1 MVEDYVQNNFDPLLL
16 QALDHF
22 LELRALFVVLD
33 RSGIG
38 RIRREESD
46 GIISPVLQKHLSI
59 VASGVDTFI
68 KFEDRH
74 QLDRC
79 HSEFLQIRDLL
90 DDPREGSR
98 ILHAGCLVPGKSADM
113 HLVDDRILHGRIGKI
128 VFSPVIGLLDDSG
141 MVIRFRLG
149 GAPGSLPGHS
159 FGIGIQDQLIL
170 VKIQSL
176 LRVIGAVEL
185 VGVFKLFHIQ
195 SRDKD
200 GIHISH
206 SVGLRDP
213 DDSVR
218 HGLLSLEQQE
228 VTGCC
233 AGRCDREV
241 HAAPHCSRAIQT
253 VVAGPH
259 EKAGDLIQLLFPADP
274 HGHMRFR
281 SYAVVFGIA
290 AGLSFQEPPDYV
302 KAPHND

>member
-1 MVEDYVQNNFDPLLL
+1 MEAVEEEVIPERRIKELTFVSQEHLNASPEKKGIRVDVECKDQDGARFIVEMQLA
-16 QALDHF
+16 QQSHF
-22 LELRALFVVLD
+22 YERA
-33 RSGIG
+33 
-38 RIRREESD
+38 
-46 GIISPVLQKHLSI
+46 
-59 VASGVDTFI
+59 
-68 KFEDRH
+68 
-74 QLDRC
+74 
-79 HSEFLQIRDLL
+79 
-90 DDPREGSR
+90 
-98 ILHAGCLVPGKSADM
+98 
-113 HLVDDRILHGRIGKI
+113 
-128 VFSPVIGLLDDSG
+128 VFYS
-141 MVIRFRLG
+141 
-149 GAPGSLPGHS
+149 S
-159 FGIGIQDQLIL
+159 FAIQDQLIL

-274 HGHMRFR
+274 PGHMRFR